1 MGGIGSA
8 VAESPGE
15 EAEKKKPTIKLASI
29 DREKMKSPSAFA
41 TTSDTYTLRDLE
53 GRELEAYLLSANG
66 DTIKI
71 KRVDD
76 EREFEVPMAMFDAES
91 NEQIQR
97 WMYEVPGAI
106 SYAVGISAQRLLVSS
121 NEFTTGGKMIK
132 TAKWSY
138 RVTIANQTRNDLAD
152 AQVEYR
158 IIFDDNVEFVR
169 IAVGPGKG
177 ENQQDGQAIDLPDMV
192 FNDEV
197 EFDTPALDL
206 HTYEF
211 VPTAKGAE
219 REFAK
224 DDIKGIWIRVTR
236 KGELIGEY
244 KSNEASMASLSW
256 DNEEEIEI
264 TVRNKFRDSFG
275 DSAGS
280 GLD

>member
-1 MGGIGSA
+1 M
-8 VAESPGE
+8 AESPGD
-15 EAEKKKPTIKLASI
+15 APAQKKPTIKLASI
-29 DREKMKSPSAFA
+29 DREKMKSPSAF
-41 TTSDTYTLRDLE
+41 TTTPGTYTLRDLE

-66 DTIKI
+66 DTVKI
-71 KRVDD
+71 KRADD
-76 EREFEVPMAMFDAES
+76 EREFDVPIAMFDSSS
-91 NEQIQR
+91 NEQIR
-97 WMYEVPGAI
+97 EWMDEVPGAV

-121 NEFTTGGKMIK
+121 NDFTTGGKTIK

-197 EFDTPALDL
+197 EFDTPPLDL
-206 HTYEF
+206 HTYEY

-244 KSNEASMASLSW
+244 KSNEASMGSLSW

-275 DSAGS
+275 DSTSS
-280 GLD
+280 GNE